1 MCNMSKKKTPD
12 EIKRHKSH
20 AINVLGT
27 YLDNLVD
34 SPSEKDSGKADKLSY
49 WIEDW
54 VKFLDYEPRFVSK
67 SLRKYKRGEI
77 IKLHLGF
84 NLGSEE
90 GGLHYAVVLDK
101 NNSIHNPVLTIIPL
115 TSLKPTKSID
125 HLHPGEVFL
134 GNELFVSMNAKL
146 SAHTQ
151 FLQKSILALK
161 RESDMIAALNIDP
174 SADAYANLLDRVSA
188 LTAKIEESK
197 QELELNER
205 MKKEIQK
212 MKTGSIALVSQIT
225 TISKIRIYDPKNNH
239 DVLSGIKLS
248 NEKLDLI
255 DAKLQNLYIK

>member
-1 MCNMSKKKTPD
+1 MSKKKTPD
-12 EIKRHKSH
+12 EIKHHKSH

-27 YLDNLVD
+27 YLDTLVD
-34 SPSEKDSGKADKLSY
+34 NPSEKDSGKADKLSY

-54 VKFLDYEPRFVSK
+54 VKFLDYEPRFASK

-90 GGLHYAVVLDK
+90 GGLHYAIVLDK

-125 HLHPGEVFL
+125 CLHPGEVFL
-134 GNELFVSMNAKL
+134 GNELFVSMSAKL

-151 FLQKSILALK
+151 FLRETILALK
-161 RESDMIAALNIDP
+161 RESDTIAAINIDP
-174 SADAYANLLDRVSA
+174 SADAYTDLLARISA
-188 LTAKIEESK
+188 LTTKIKETE

-225 TISKIRIYDPKNNH
+225 TVSKIRIYDPKSNH

-255 DAKLQNLYIK
+255 DAELQNLYIK